1 MLVKML
7 LIESGNIRGPYKFE
21 GAGGV
26 AMTFSRILALA
37 VLAAVVSIPA
47 ANAQFGGV
55 PGMPGMVPG
64 MGGGMPGMGGGPGFG
79 GPPAGPP
86 PACQQV
92 LAMRDETQKNAT
104 AIRAVTEKA
113 NAQHKPPD
121 PVVTCKLFK
130 VYLASETK
138 FIKGLQTNQQTC
150 GVPPEVI
157 KQAQEG
163 YGKAS
168 EIGKQVC
175 DAADRP
181 QPTGPSLS
189 DALNS
194 APTLPDVDNTK
205 RSRGTYDTLDGT
217 NPLVR

>member
-1 MLVKML
+1 
-7 LIESGNIRGPYKFE
+7 
-21 GAGGV
+21 
-26 AMTFSRILALA
+26 MTLSRVLSLA

-47 ANAQFGGV
+47 ANAQFGGM

-64 MGGGMPGMGGGPGFG
+64 MGGGPGMGGPGFG
-79 GPPAGPP
+79 GPPVGPP
-86 PACQQV
+86 PVCQQV
-92 LAMRDETQKNAT
+92 LAMRDDTQKNAT
-104 AIRAVTEKA
+104 AIRSFTDKA

-121 PVVTCKLFK
+121 PVATCKLFK

-138 FIKGLQTNQQTC
+138 FIKGLQTNAETC
-150 GVPPEVI
+150 GVPPQII

-175 DAADRP
+175 DAAEHP

-189 DALNS
+189 DALS
-194 APTLPDVDNTK
+194 AAPTLPDVDMTK
-205 RSRGTYDTLDGT
+205 RGRGTYDTLDGT

>member
-1 MLVKML
+1 
-7 LIESGNIRGPYKFE
+7 
-21 GAGGV
+21 
-26 AMTFSRILALA
+26 MTFSRILSLA

-47 ANAQFGGV
+47 ANAQFG
-55 PGMPGMVPG
+55 GMPGMVPG

-104 AIRAVTEKA
+104 AIRAVTDKA
-113 NAQHKPPD
+113 NAQKKPPD

-130 VYLASETK
+130 VYLASESK

-150 GVPPEVI
+150 GVPPDVI

-163 YGKAS
+163 YGRAS